1 MFAIICYSNNKK
13 LIFHPW
19 IRQKMFY
26 WNMSSRH
33 LSQAGVQ
40 KIKIKMQF
48 LSRIFRM
55 AFHLDCLHSF
65 YFSYWRK
72 VQSINLAKQDVTADV
87 EKRENKGY
95 RSWDCKEVK
104 SDEARHDE

>member
-1 MFAIICYSNNKK
+1 MNQAKDVLLKHVQLAFISGWCSKK
-13 LIFHPW
+13 
-19 IRQKMFY
+19 
-26 WNMSSRH
+26 
-33 LSQAGVQ
+33 

-55 AFHLDCLHSF
+55 AFHLECLHSF
-65 YFSYWRK
+65 YFSYWQK